1 VHLEFSLNLETEVC
15 SIFFFMY
22 RLQAEVF
29 SILFVLE
36 QDKKHIVH
44 CLNCACKISPTLEN
58 FVILNQ
64 YKLEELMEIYDNF
77 QLSSIVSTMLSTN

>member
-1 VHLEFSLNLETEVC
+1 MFIGSMAVEVTMADLSLFEF
-15 SIFFFMY
+15 
-22 RLQAEVF
+22 QAEVF
-29 SILFVLE
+29 SLLFVLE

-44 CLNCACKISPTLEN
+44 CLNCARKISPTLEN

-77 QLSSIVSTMLSTN
+77 QLSSIVSSV